1 MNRKYLTPKQR
12 KKRILDFGIN
22 KFGTKAAFARAIK
35 VLPTGLDHFLDS
47 KNPKV
52 NTLIKIADALNVE
65 VAHLIEK

>member
-12 KKRILDFGIN
+12 KTRILIAGVGRFS
-22 KFGTKAAFARAIK
+22 TKSEFARALK

-47 KNPKV
+47 KNPKL
-52 NTLIKIADALNVE
+52 NTLIRIADALGVP